1 QPTIT
6 EPHSI
11 WINLDEGDNRKQVHK
26 KSILRTLSD
35 PTLDVDSAKSHDRL
49 LRIRCF
55 SIGGDHWDRS
65 APKPHDKTADEHLLK
80 LEGVFATLLAVN
92 QKQVSLAVLQCTI
105 LKSNKTN
112 PPTYHDAVPIAEIG
126 IPSAQYTV
134 TGQIYSMIP
143 FITSA
148 DSISWAWDTNYVA
161 FESSKTKQTNFN
173 LPARRR
179 HLNICV
185 DGGLV
190 VPLSSPEFMP
200 ARVVLE
206 DIGGDILPDVAEAV
220 ETTWVFSESQL
231 QQIKAELLARVQD
244 PEMRSR
250 IPVYGPIKDGR
261 FPYEAHLELEGTAT
275 SHLLP
280 SVQAPG
286 AKDGRRKCLPCGKEV
301 AGPDRQNHMGQ
312 HILLALR
319 GVAEDNLISPVS
331 TDYPCGFCGMSSTMG
346 GRCGYDFQMAAAS
359 KSSLSK
365 PCTNV
370 PVGCSLCSDTHW
382 KYNMQAHL
390 CDAHPNWKLT
400 VSDQVR
406 AVFEP
411 KITITR
417 SEERAL

>member
-1 QPTIT
+1 MYSEATHRAHPSQPTIT

-261 FPYEAHLELEGTAT
+261 FPYEAHLELEGTAVDNFMNLT
-275 SHLLP
+275 LTLP
-280 SVQAPG
+280 
-286 AKDGRRKCLPCGKEV
+286 
-301 AGPDRQNHMGQ
+301 
-312 HILLALR
+312 
-319 GVAEDNLISPVS
+319 
-331 TDYPCGFCGMSSTMG
+331 
-346 GRCGYDFQMAAAS
+346 
-359 KSSLSK
+359 
-365 PCTNV
+365 
-370 PVGCSLCSDTHW
+370 W
-382 KYNMQAHL
+382 
-390 CDAHPNWKLT
+390 
-400 VSDQVR
+400 
-406 AVFEP
+406 
-411 KITITR
+411 
-417 SEERAL
+417 